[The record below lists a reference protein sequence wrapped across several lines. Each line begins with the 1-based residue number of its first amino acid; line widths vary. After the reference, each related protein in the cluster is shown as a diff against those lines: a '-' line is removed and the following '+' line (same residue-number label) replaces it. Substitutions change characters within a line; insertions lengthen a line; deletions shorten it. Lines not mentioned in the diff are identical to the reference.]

1 MDLNEVLVERIVF
14 RIPSQTK
21 DVMRQRHLFDHE
33 RDFDNWMTAAVLE
46 KMEKER
52 ILEAAP

>member
-1 MDLNEVLVERIVF
+1 LNEVLVERIVF